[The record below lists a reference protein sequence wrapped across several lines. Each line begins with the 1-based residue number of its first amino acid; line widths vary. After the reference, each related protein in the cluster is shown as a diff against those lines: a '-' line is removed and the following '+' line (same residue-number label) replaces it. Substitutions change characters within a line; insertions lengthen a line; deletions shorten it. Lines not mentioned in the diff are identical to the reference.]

1 MGVPRD
7 KEYGL
12 AFYRNMPISRYERGE
27 IPSQEHLLVAP
38 ENSQADMARYI
49 GNRSVRYLGSFPAQH
64 IEFYR
69 VTSQVTP

>member
-38 ENSQADMARYI
+38 ENSQADMVSLHWRPF
-49 GNRSVRYLGSFPAQH
+49 GQLSR
-64 IEFYR
+64 
-69 VTSQVTP
+69 